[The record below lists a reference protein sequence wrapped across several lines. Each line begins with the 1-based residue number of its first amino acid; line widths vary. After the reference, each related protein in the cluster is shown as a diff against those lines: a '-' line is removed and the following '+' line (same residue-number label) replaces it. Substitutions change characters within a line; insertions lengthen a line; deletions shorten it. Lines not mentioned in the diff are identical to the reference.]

1 MNINYY
7 MNLAIKEAKKAYL
20 QDEVPVGAILID
32 NLSNSIISSSQNEIV
47 RKKNPT
53 KHAEM
58 NAIEQGCRK
67 KKSKYLFNTS
77 IFITLEPCAMCATA
91 ISKAKIEKVYF
102 GAYDEK
108 QGSIESIMN
117 IYHNKNF
124 YIPEVYGGI
133 SEKKCSKLLKDFFKT
148 KRENVVK

>member
-1 MNINYY
+1 MNGKK
-7 MNLAIKEAKKAYL
+7 MSVLKGIKKVAKKA
-20 QDEVPVGAILID
+20 QQVGI
-32 NLSNSIISSSQNEIV
+32 NLRKTRKIIFQRQKRLSRGNL
-47 RKKNPT
+47 
-53 KHAEM
+53 
-58 NAIEQGCRK
+58 

-77 IFITLEPCAMCATA
+77 IFITLEPCAMCAAA

-148 KRENVVK
+148 KRENIVK